1 MLDTRLIYHPP
12 LHYRQPNGGSM
23 LRLALICFHSC
34 PVGRLGEKDTGGMNV
49 YVRQLARRLGK
60 QGYQVDIFT
69 RRHDPEDPQI
79 VPIGKRARVIHIKAG
94 PLAIV
99 KEDLYQHIP
108 EFIYELGAFQQSEC
122 ARYDLIHSHY
132 WLSGRIGMKLSR
144 RWRIPH
150 IATFH
155 THARTKLKA
164 SPAAREVERR
174 ACVEEVVMD
183 SVDAIVASTVVERD
197 EITELYGAA
206 HSKIKV
212 VPPGVDLD
220 LFKPSDKTQARRA
233 LNIAADARVVLF
245 VGRMERLKGID
256 ILLRAANLLNTRA
269 NTRLLIVGG
278 GQEDDAELLR
288 LKALAAQL
296 RIQDMVT
303 FTGAVE
309 QERLPAYY
317 NAADVMAMPS
327 YYESFGLAALEAMAC
342 ATPVVV
348 SKVGGLQTFIEHGS
362 AGYLIPRQCPEP
374 FAHAIDTLLADPA
387 LANAMGNAARR
398 KASKMSWDRTAKAML
413 KCYQP
418 LLNRERAFEGVPT
431 A

>member
-1 MLDTRLIYHPP
+1 
-12 LHYRQPNGGSM
+12 M

-34 PVGRLGEKDTGGMNV
+34 PAGRLGEKDTGGMNV

-60 QGYQVDIFT
+60 RGYQVDIFT
-69 RRHDPEDPQI
+69 RCHDPEDPQI
-79 VPIGKRARVIHIKAG
+79 VPIGERARVIHLKAG

-108 EFIYELGAFQQSEC
+108 EFIYELSAFQQAEC

-164 SPAAREVERR
+164 NPGGREVEQR

-183 SVDAIVASTVVERD
+183 NVDAIVASTVVERD
-197 EITELYGAA
+197 EITELYAA
-206 HSKIKV
+206 PRSKIKV
-212 VPPGVDLD
+212 VTPGVDLD
-220 LFKPSDKTQARRA
+220 LFKPADKAQARRA
-233 LNIAADARVVLF
+233 LNITEDRVALY
-245 VGRMERLKGID
+245 VGRMEPLKGID
-256 ILLRAANLLNTRA
+256 ILLRAANLLETRSNTRIV
-269 NTRLLIVGG
+269 IVGG
-278 GQEDDAELLR
+278 GQEDAAELQR
-288 LKALAAQL
+288 LKALAARL
-296 RIQDMVT
+296 GIRDMVT

-342 ATPVVV
+342 ATPVVA
-348 SKVGGLQTFIEHGS
+348 SKVGGLQTFIEHGR

-374 FAHAIDTLLADPA
+374 FARALDALLADPT
-387 LANAMGNAARR
+387 LAESMGSAAHR
-398 KASKMSWDRTAKAML
+398 KASTMSWDRTANSML

-418 LLNRERAFEGVPT
+418 LLTRERACEGV
-431 A
+431 AIV

>member
-1 MLDTRLIYHPP
+1 
-12 LHYRQPNGGSM
+12 M

-49 YVRQLARRLGK
+49 YVRQLARRLGR

-79 VPIGKRARVIHIKAG
+79 VPIGERARVIHIKAG

-155 THARTKLKA
+155 THARTKIKA

-197 EITELYGAA
+197 EITELYGVA

-245 VGRMERLKGID
+245 VGRMEPLKGID
-256 ILLRAANLLNTRA
+256 ILMRAVNLLRARA
-269 NTRLLIVGG
+269 SARLLIVGG

-342 ATPVVV
+342 ATPVVA

-374 FAHAIDTLLADPA
+374 FAHAIDTLLANPA
-387 LANAMGNAARR
+387 LANAMGSAARR

>member
-1 MLDTRLIYHPP
+1 
-12 LHYRQPNGGSM
+12 M

-34 PVGRLGEKDTGGMNV
+34 PAGRLGEKDTGGMNV
-49 YVRQLARRLGK
+49 YVRQLARRLGS

-79 VPIGKRARVIHIKAG
+79 VPIGERARVIHIKAG

-108 EFIYELGAFQQSEC
+108 EFIYELGAFQQAEC

-144 RWRIPH
+144 RWRVPH

-155 THARTKLKA
+155 THARTKIKA
-164 SPAAREVERR
+164 RPGEREVEQR

-183 SVDAIVASTVVERD
+183 NVDAIVASTVVERD

-220 LFKPSDKTQARRA
+220 LFKPADKAQARRA
-233 LNIAADARVVLF
+233 LNIAEDRVALY
-245 VGRMERLKGID
+245 VGRIEPLKGID
-256 ILLRAANLLNTRA
+256 ILLRAAKLLDARA
-269 NTRLLIVGG
+269 NTRFVIVGG
-278 GQEDDAELLR
+278 GPEDAAELQR
-288 LKALAAQL
+288 LKALAARL

-317 NAADVMAMPS
+317 NAADVMALPS

-348 SKVGGLQTFIEHGS
+348 SKVGGLQTFIEHGR

-374 FAHAIDTLLADPA
+374 FARALDALLADPA
-387 LANAMGNAARR
+387 LAAAMGSAARR
-398 KASKMSWDRTAKAML
+398 KASKMSWDRTAAAML

-418 LLNRERAFEGVPT
+418 LLRRERACEGV
-431 A
+431 AIA

>member
-1 MLDTRLIYHPP
+1 MLDSRFIHHPP
-12 LHYRQPNGGSM
+12 LDDRQPNGGSM

-49 YVRQLARRLGK
+49 YVRQLARRLGR

-79 VPIGKRARVIHIKAG
+79 VPIGERARVIHIKAG

-183 SVDAIVASTVVERD
+183 SVDAIVATTVVERD

-220 LFKPSDKTQARRA
+220 LFKPADKTQARRA
-233 LNIAADARVVLF
+233 LNIAADARVVLY
-245 VGRMERLKGID
+245 VGRIDRIKGID
-256 ILLRAANLLNTRA
+256 ILMRAAKLLRAQASA
-269 NTRLLIVGG
+269 RLLIVGG
-278 GQEDDAELLR
+278 GQDDDAELQR
-288 LKALAAQL
+288 LKALAARL
-296 RIQDMVT
+296 CIQDMVT

-317 NAADVMAMPS
+317 NAADVMALPS

-342 ATPVVV
+342 ATPVVA
-348 SKVGGLQTFIEHGS
+348 SKVGGLQTFIDHGS

-374 FAHAIDTLLADPA
+374 FARAIDTLLANPA
-387 LANAMGNAARR
+387 LAAAMGSAARR

>member
-1 MLDTRLIYHPP
+1 
-12 LHYRQPNGGSM
+12 M

-49 YVRQLARRLGK
+49 YVRQLARRLGR

-79 VPIGKRARVIHIKAG
+79 VPIGERARVIHIKAG

-164 SPAAREVERR
+164 NPAAREVERR
-174 ACVEEVVMD
+174 ACVEEVVMN

-220 LFKPSDKTQARRA
+220 LFKPADKTQARRA

-245 VGRMERLKGID
+245 VGRMEPLKGID
-256 ILLRAANLLNTRA
+256 ILMRAAKLLRARA
-269 NTRLLIVGG
+269 NARLLIVGG
-278 GQEDDAELLR
+278 GQDDDAELLR

-342 ATPVVV
+342 ATPVVA

-374 FAHAIDTLLADPA
+374 FAHAIDTLLANPA
-387 LANAMGNAARR
+387 LAADMGSAARR
-398 KASKMSWDRTAKAML
+398 KASKMSWDRTANAML

>member
-1 MLDTRLIYHPP
+1 
-12 LHYRQPNGGSM
+12 M

-49 YVRQLARRLGK
+49 YVRQLARRLGR

-79 VPIGKRARVIHIKAG
+79 VPIGERARVIHIKAG

-108 EFIYELGAFQQSEC
+108 EFIYELGAFQQAEC

-164 SPAAREVERR
+164 SPAAREVDRR

-220 LFKPSDKTQARRA
+220 LFKPSDKTQSRRA

-256 ILLRAANLLNTRA
+256 ILLRAVNLLRA
-269 NTRLLIVGG
+269 RASARLVIVGG

-362 AGYLIPRQCPEP
+362 AGYLIPKQCPEP
-374 FAHAIDTLLADPA
+374 FARAIDTLLADPA
-387 LANAMGNAARR
+387 LADAMGNAARR

>member
-1 MLDTRLIYHPP
+1 
-12 LHYRQPNGGSM
+12 M

-49 YVRQLARRLGK
+49 YVRQLARRLGR

-79 VPIGKRARVIHIKAG
+79 VPIGERARVIHIKAG

-197 EITELYGAA
+197 ELTELYGAA

-212 VPPGVDLD
+212 VPPGVDLE
-220 LFKPSDKTQARRA
+220 LFKPADKTQARRA
-233 LNIAADARVVLF
+233 LNIDDDARVVLF

-256 ILLRAANLLNTRA
+256 ILMRAANLLDTRA

-374 FAHAIDTLLADPA
+374 FAHAIDTLLANPA
-387 LANAMGNAARR
+387 LANAMGRAARR

-418 LLNRERAFEGVPT
+418 LLNRELAFEGVPT